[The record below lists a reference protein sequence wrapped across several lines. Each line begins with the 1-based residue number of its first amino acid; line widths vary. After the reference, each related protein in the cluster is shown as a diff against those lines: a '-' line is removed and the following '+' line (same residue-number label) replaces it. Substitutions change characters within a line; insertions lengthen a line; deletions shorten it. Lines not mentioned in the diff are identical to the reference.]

1 MQFRTVSGYMMLRMF
16 YDFGDIFRKKKKLQ
30 IKLSRNHFDLEVH
43 VTYNIYMLLNSM
55 KQKYNKL
62 YSTISFV
69 VKKSLFR
76 D

>member
-1 MQFRTVSGYMMLRMF
+1 MTVVMY
-16 YDFGDIFRKKKKLQ
+16 FGKKNPDQ
-30 IKLSRNHFDLEVH
+30 IEQVH
-43 VTYNIYMLLNSM
+43 LTYNIYMLHNSM

-69 VKKSLFR
+69 VNKSLFR

>member
-1 MQFRTVSGYMMLRMF
+1 MF
-16 YDFGDIFRKKKKLQ
+16 YDCVDVFWKKKKLQ

-43 VTYNIYMLLNSM
+43 VTYNIYMLHNNM

-62 YSTISFV
+62 YSTIYFV
-69 VKKSLFR
+69 VNKSLFR